1 MMAAR
6 ASLSVR
12 LALLLIL
19 LGAFALRLWN
29 VGEPSVWHD
38 EGWSIRAIRDP
49 IHTPDDNTPPLY
61 YATLHLLWRGAG
73 DSALALR
80 YGSVWLDVLT
90 VALAA
95 RVVRRWAGAHAAL
108 LTAALLALSPLL
120 WAYAREI
127 RAYVAVPLLTVLL
140 LALTDRLLAH
150 PARRSRWIVL
160 WIAELILLYT
170 HNLSVPVV
178 AWLNLTVGTVWLVGR
193 RWRLLAIWGVG
204 QACLLLAY
212 LPWLLGQSPSGTPIN
227 TPPRFSPDLVWD
239 IWRGYFAPL
248 PAMIGRERA
257 VEVGSAAL
265 GLVMLAAIGV
275 VLLWKRRRPAWL
287 LLSQAVLLPVFST
300 LELQAATIDFHPRY
314 YVAGV
319 PATLMLLAVAA
330 HSLPGRED
338 LARLAGPALLAL
350 GAGLGAASFIAL
362 FDTPTY
368 QHDDFRA
375 IAAHYATLPADT
387 VIVIP
392 YGWEPALEVYYADKL
407 GIAAQILGIDLHSS
421 ADEAI
426 RAINQALQEHGAPLH
441 VELLTWFQLPADVRG
456 MYPCLLEAAGRRTGS
471 VTVQGLV
478 STAYMLEHPLAF
490 ASVQNGMADY
500 EALSLSEVA
509 LAGASTVCLRT
520 HWAVRTPP
528 DEDWRVSARLVTLD
542 PPGWTLARSDSDIR
556 DDEQVPTS
564 GWGGGQ
570 TGEAFSLLRF
580 PAGAPPG
587 EYAVQ
592 VILFSAGHPDGV
604 DRLVNGVPAGR
615 TLALAR
621 TTLRTPVPLIGQTPS
636 PLVSVAEGGIA
647 LVGHDA
653 RGGTL
658 SAGQEVRVT
667 LRWTAP
673 PGCCDEPWTG
683 ATLALRGEVWH
694 LAQPVRVFAPYS
706 LDWHAFLVPPEA
718 EGPAALMLETP
729 GMEPVT
735 LAQYT
740 VERTERLFAPPPFDV
755 PVRSEFAGV
764 AALEGFSVAQT
775 VVSPDETLE
784 LTLVWRVTGTP
795 TISYRVFTHLLS
807 DAGRVIAQH
816 DDIPVGG
823 ARPTTGWMPGEYL
836 LDTYHLVFNEEGRH
850 YRGLARLEVG
860 FYDPQTGARVPVVG
874 GADHVVLP
882 VEITVE

>member
-1 MMAAR
+1 
-6 ASLSVR
+6 
-12 LALLLIL
+12 LLLIL

-61 YATLHLLWRGAG
+61 YTTLHLLWRGAG

-80 YGSVWLDVLT
+80 YGSVWLDMLT
-90 VALAA
+90 IALAA
-95 RVVRRWAGAHAAL
+95 RLVRRWAGSHAAL

-140 LALTDRLLAH
+140 LALTDRLLAN
-150 PARRSRWIVL
+150 PARRSQWAAL
-160 WIAELILLYT
+160 WIAELALLYT

-178 AWLNLTVGTVWLVGR
+178 AWLNLTVGAVWLAER
-193 RWRLLAIWGVG
+193 QWRLLAVWSAG
-204 QACLLLAY
+204 QAALLLAY

-227 TPPRFSPDLVWD
+227 TPPRFSPGLAWD

-257 VEVGSAAL
+257 VEVGSAAF
-265 GLVMLAAIGV
+265 GLVMLAAIGAI
-275 VLLWKRRRPAWL
+275 LLWNRRRPALL
-287 LLSQAVLLPVFST
+287 LLSQALLLPLLST
-300 LELQAATIDFHPRY
+300 LELQAANIDFHPRY

-319 PATLMLLAVAA
+319 PATVMLLAVAA

-338 LARLAGPALLAL
+338 LVRLAGPALLAL
-350 GAGLGAASFIAL
+350 GAGVGAASFVAL
-362 FDTPTY
+362 FDTPAY

-375 IAAHYATLPADT
+375 IAAHYATLPADA

-392 YGWEPALEVYYADKL
+392 YGWEPALEVYYADKM
-407 GIAAQILGIDLHSS
+407 GITARVLGIDLHSS

-426 RAINQALQEHGAPLH
+426 QAINQALQEHGAPLH

-478 STAYMLEHPLAF
+478 STAYVLERPLAF
-490 ASVQNGMADY
+490 TPVQNAVADY
-500 EALSLSEVA
+500 GVLSLSEA
-509 LAGASTVCLRT
+509 TLAGVSTVCLRT
-520 HWAVRTPP
+520 HWATHTPT

-542 PPGWTLARSDSDIR
+542 PPGWILARSDSDIR
-556 DDEQVPTS
+556 TDEQVPTS
-564 GWGGGQ
+564 AWRTGQ

-587 EYAVQ
+587 EYAAQ
-592 VILFSAGHPDGV
+592 VILFSARHPDGV

-615 TLALAR
+615 TLALAMV
-621 TTLRTPVPLIGQTPS
+621 TLRTPAPLVGQTPS
-636 PLVSVAEGGIA
+636 PLVSVAEGIA

-653 RGGTL
+653 RGGML
-658 SAGQEVRVT
+658 SVGQEVRVT
-667 LRWTAP
+667 LRWMVTP
-673 PGCCDEPWTG
+673 TCCSDPWTA
-683 ATLALRGEVWH
+683 ATLVLQGEGWRV
-694 LAQPVRVFAPYS
+694 AQPVRAFAPYS

-718 EGPAALMLETP
+718 EGPAELMLEAP
-729 GMEPVT
+729 SMEPVT
-735 LAQYT
+735 LAQYM

-755 PVRSEFAGV
+755 PVRSEFVGV
-764 AALEGFSVAQT
+764 AVLEGFSVAQT
-775 VVSPDETLE
+775 TVSPDETLS
-784 LTLVWRVTGTP
+784 LTLIWQATDTPGT
-795 TISYRVFTHLLS
+795 SYRVFTHLLS
-807 DAGRVIAQH
+807 EAGRVIAQH
-816 DDIPVGG
+816 DEVPLGG
-823 ARPTTGWMPGEYL
+823 MRPTTSWVAGEYL
-836 LDTYHLVFNEEGRH
+836 ADTYRLVFNDEGRL
-850 YRGLARLEVG
+850 YRGPARLEVG

-882 VEITVE
+882 VEIMVE

>member
-1 MMAAR
+1 MTAR

-12 LALLLIL
+12 LTLLLIL
-19 LGAFALRLWN
+19 LGAFALRLWR

-49 IHTPDDNTPPLY
+49 INAPDDNTPPLY
-61 YATLHLLWRGAG
+61 YMTLHLLWRGAG
-73 DSALALR
+73 DSPLALR

-95 RVVRRWAGAHAAL
+95 RVVRRWGGEHAAL

-140 LALTDRLLAH
+140 LALTERLLAN
-150 PARRSRWIVL
+150 PARHRYWGAVWL
-160 WIAELILLYT
+160 AELILLYT

-178 AWLNLTVGTVWLVGR
+178 AWLNLVIGIAWLAGR
-193 RWRLLAIWGVG
+193 RWRWLACWVAG
-204 QACLLLAY
+204 QAILLLAY
-212 LPWLLGQSPSGTPIN
+212 LPWVLGQSPSGTPIN
-227 TPPRFSPDLVWD
+227 TPPRFSTGLLWD

-248 PAMIGRERA
+248 PTMIGRERA
-257 VEVGSAAL
+257 VEIGSAAL
-265 GLVMLAAIGV
+265 GVTLLAAIAV
-275 VLLWKRRRPAWL
+275 TLRWNRRRPAL
-287 LLSQAVLLPVFST
+287 LALSQAVLLPALAT
-300 LELQAATIDFHPRY
+300 LELQAAHIDFHPRY

-319 PATLMLLAVAA
+319 PATMMVLALAA
-330 HSLPGRED
+330 HSLPGREE
-338 LARLAGPALLAL
+338 LARLAGPAVLAL
-350 GAGLGAASFIAL
+350 ATGVGAASFVAL
-362 FDTPTY
+362 FDTPAY

-375 IAAHYATLPADT
+375 IAAHYATLPEDAM
-387 VIVIP
+387 IVIP
-392 YGWEPALEVYYADKL
+392 YGWEPALEVYYAEKA
-407 GIAAQILGIDLHSS
+407 GIAAHILGIDLHSS

-478 STAYMLEHPLAF
+478 TTAYVLERPLSF
-490 ASVQNGMADY
+490 APVTDGSAEYG
-500 EALSLSEVA
+500 ALTLSQTAVA
-509 LAGASTVCLRT
+509 GTYNVCLRT
-520 HWAVRTPP
+520 VWTSTARSG
-528 DEDWRVSARLVTLD
+528 EDWRVSARLVTLD

-564 GWGGGQ
+564 GWGAGQ
-570 TGEAFSLLRF
+570 SGEAFSLLRF

-587 EYAVQ
+587 EYAIQTV
-592 VILFSAGHPDGV
+592 LFSARHPDGA

-615 TLALAR
+615 TLALA
-621 TTLRTPVPLIGQTPS
+621 TVMLRTPAPMTGETPP
-636 PLVSVAEGGIA
+636 PLVSPAEGIA
-647 LVGHDA
+647 LVGHNA
-653 RGGTL
+653 RGGAL

-667 LRWTAP
+667 LRWTATP
-673 PGCCDEPWTG
+673 TCCSDSWAG
-683 ATLALRGEVWH
+683 ATLSLQGEGWR

-706 LDWHAFLVPPEA
+706 LDWHAFLVPADA
-718 EGPAALMLETP
+718 EGPAALRLEAP
-729 GMEPVT
+729 GLEPVT
-735 LAQYT
+735 LAQYA

-755 PVRSEFAGV
+755 PLRSEFLGV

-775 VVSPDETLE
+775 TVSPDETLA

-795 TISYRVFTHLLS
+795 TTSYRVFTHLLS
-807 DAGRVIAQH
+807 EAGRVIAQH
-816 DDIPVGG
+816 DDVPVSG

-836 LDTYHLVFNEEGRH
+836 LDTYHLVFNDEGRQ
-850 YRGLARLEVG
+850 YRGPARLEVG

>member
-1 MMAAR
+1 MMTLR
-6 ASLSVR
+6 ASLSAR

-19 LGAFALRLWN
+19 LGAFALRLWH

-49 IHTPDDNTPPLY
+49 INTPDDNTPPLY
-61 YATLHLLWRGAG
+61 YMTLHLLWRGAG
-73 DSALALR
+73 DSPLALR

-95 RVVRRWAGAHAAL
+95 RVVRRWAGEHAAL

-140 LALTDRLLAH
+140 LALTERLLAN
-150 PARRSRWIVL
+150 PARRRYWGAVWL
-160 WIAELILLYT
+160 AELSLLYT

-178 AWLNLTVGTVWLVGR
+178 AWLNLVMGVVWLTGR
-193 RWRLLAIWGVG
+193 RWRWLACWAAG
-204 QACLLLAY
+204 QAILLLAY
-212 LPWLLGQSPSGTPIN
+212 LPWVLGQSPSGTPIN
-227 TPPRFSPDLVWD
+227 TPPRFSAALLWD

-248 PAMIGRERA
+248 PTMIGRERA
-257 VEVGSAAL
+257 VEIGSAAL
-265 GLVMLAAIGV
+265 ALAMIAALVVTLR
-275 VLLWKRRRPAWL
+275 WNRRRPTL
-287 LLSQAVLLPVFST
+287 LVLSQAVLLPALAT
-300 LELQAATIDFHPRY
+300 LELQAAHIDFHPRY

-319 PATLMLLAVAA
+319 PATMMVLALAA
-330 HSLPGRED
+330 HSLPGREE
-338 LARLAGPALLAL
+338 LARLAGPAVLAL
-350 GAGLGAASFIAL
+350 ATGAGAASFVAL
-362 FDTPTY
+362 FDTPAY

-375 IAAHYATLPADT
+375 IAAHYATLPEDA

-392 YGWEPALEVYYADKL
+392 YGWEPALEVYYAEKV
-407 GIAAQILGIDLHSS
+407 GIAAHILGIELHSS

-426 RAINQALQEHGAPLH
+426 QAINQALQEHGAPLH

-478 STAYMLEHPLAF
+478 TTAYVLERPLSF
-490 ASVQNGMADY
+490 APVKDGSAEYGVLT
-500 EALSLSEVA
+500 LSQTDVA
-509 LAGASTVCLRT
+509 GTHNVCLRT
-520 HWAVRTPP
+520 GWTSTVRTG
-528 DEDWRVSARLVTLD
+528 EDWRVSARLVTLD

-564 GWGGGQ
+564 SWEAGQ
-570 TGEAFSLLRF
+570 SGEAFSLLRF

-592 VILFSAGHPDGV
+592 TVLFSARHPDGA

-615 TLALAR
+615 ALALA
-621 TTLRTPVPLIGQTPS
+621 TVTLRAPAPMTGETPP
-636 PLVSVAEGGIA
+636 PLVSPAEGIA

-653 RGGTL
+653 RGGML

-667 LRWTAP
+667 LRWTAAP
-673 PGCCDEPWTG
+673 SCCSDSWSG
-683 ATLALRGEVWH
+683 AALALQGEGWRV
-694 LAQPVRVFAPYS
+694 AQPVRVFAPYS
-706 LDWHAFLVPPEA
+706 LDWHAFLIPAEA
-718 EGPAALMLETP
+718 EGPAGLLLEAP
-729 GMEPVT
+729 GLEPVP

-755 PVRSEFAGV
+755 PLRSEFLGV
-764 AALEGFSVAQT
+764 AVLEGFSVAQT
-775 VVSPDETLE
+775 TVSPDETLA
-784 LTLVWRVTGTP
+784 LTLVWRATGTP
-795 TISYRVFTHLLS
+795 TTSYRVFTHLLS
-807 DAGRVIAQH
+807 EGGRVIAQH
-816 DDIPVGG
+816 DELPVGG

-836 LDTYHLVFNEEGRH
+836 LDTYHLVFNDEGRQ
-850 YRGLARLEVG
+850 YRGPARLEVG

>member
-1 MMAAR
+1 MMTAR

-12 LALLLIL
+12 VALLLIL

-49 IHTPDDNTPPLY
+49 INTPDDNTPPLY
-61 YATLHLLWRGAG
+61 YMTLHLLWRGAG
-73 DSALALR
+73 DSPLALR

-95 RVVRRWAGAHAAL
+95 RVVRRWAGEHAAL

-140 LALTDRLLAH
+140 LALTERLLAD
-150 PARRSRWIVL
+150 PVRRRYWGAVWL
-160 WIAELILLYT
+160 AELILLYT

-178 AWLNLTVGTVWLVGR
+178 AWLNLVIGIAWLTSR
-193 RWRLLAIWGVG
+193 RWRWLATWVAG
-204 QACLLLAY
+204 QAIVLLAY
-212 LPWLLGQSPSGTPIN
+212 LPWVLGQSPSGTPIN
-227 TPPRFSPDLVWD
+227 TPPRFSARLVWD

-257 VEVGSAAL
+257 VEIGSAAL
-265 GLVMLAAIGV
+265 GVTLLAAIV
-275 VLLWKRRRPAWL
+275 VTLRWNRRRPAL
-287 LLSQAVLLPVFST
+287 LALSQAVLLPALAT
-300 LELQAATIDFHPRY
+300 LELQAAHIDFHPRY

-319 PATLMLLAVAA
+319 PATMIVLSLAA

-338 LARLAGPALLAL
+338 LARLGGPVVLAL
-350 GAGLGAASFIAL
+350 TTGLGAASFVAL
-362 FDTPTY
+362 FDTPAY

-375 IAAHYATLPADT
+375 IAAHYATLPADA

-392 YGWEPALEVYYADKL
+392 YGWEPALEVYYAEKM
-407 GIAAQILGIDLHSS
+407 GIAAHILGIDLHSS
-421 ADEAI
+421 ADEVI
-426 RAINQALQEHGAPLH
+426 RAINQALQEHGAPLP

-478 STAYMLEHPLAF
+478 TTAYVLERPLTF
-490 ASVQNGMADY
+490 APVKGGGAEYRSLTLSRAD
-500 EALSLSEVA
+500 
-509 LAGASTVCLRT
+509 LAGTNNVCLRT
-520 HWAVRTPP
+520 VWTSTARSG
-528 DEDWRVSARLVTLD
+528 EDWRLSARLVTLD

-564 GWGGGQ
+564 SWEAGHR
-570 TGEAFSLLRF
+570 GEAFSLLRF

-592 VILFSAGHPDGV
+592 TVLFSAEHLDGA

-615 TLALAR
+615 TLALA
-621 TTLRTPVPLIGQTPS
+621 TVTLRAPAPMTGEIPP
-636 PLVSVAEGGIA
+636 PLVTPAEGIA

-653 RGGTL
+653 RGGAL

-667 LRWTAP
+667 LRWAVTP
-673 PGCCDEPWTG
+673 TCCNDPWAG
-683 ATLALRGEVWH
+683 ATLVLQGGGWR

-706 LDWHAFLVPPEA
+706 LDWHAFLVPADA
-718 EGPAALMLETP
+718 EGPAALMLEAP

-735 LAQYT
+735 LTQYT

-755 PVRSEFAGV
+755 PVRSEFVGV

-775 VVSPDETLE
+775 TVSPDETLE

-795 TISYRVFTHLLS
+795 TTSYRVFTHLLNES
-807 DAGRVIAQH
+807 GRVIAQH
-816 DDIPVGG
+816 DDVPVSG
-823 ARPTTGWMPGEYL
+823 ARPTTGWVPGEYL
-836 LDTYHLVFNEEGRH
+836 LDTYHLVFNDEGRQ
-850 YRGLARLEVG
+850 YRGPARLEVG